1 MTQFSKGGRYEENG
15 VILLL
20 LSLCF
25 KTYGEGMCKFGVE
38 VGCDTFVVIWEIH
51 LQ

>member
-1 MTQFSKGGRYEENG
+1 MKRTE

-25 KTYGEGMCKFGVE
+25 NSYGEGMCKFGVE
-38 VGCDTFVVIWEIH
+38 VGCDTFVVHGIYNEE
-51 LQ
+51 